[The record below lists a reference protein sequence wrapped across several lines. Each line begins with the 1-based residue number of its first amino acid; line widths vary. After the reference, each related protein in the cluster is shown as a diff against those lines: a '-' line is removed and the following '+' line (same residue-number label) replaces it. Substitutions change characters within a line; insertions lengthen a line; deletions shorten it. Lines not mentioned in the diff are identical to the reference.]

1 MINKVDHIIV
11 AVKDLSEAEESFSIL
26 FGSRPV
32 WRGEHPEL
40 GTVNSIF
47 NFDNIYFELLASNGE
62 GLGAQ
67 FIEQTIEN
75 DGEGL
80 AGIVL
85 GTNNLESLR
94 ENILSNGY
102 EPGTITRGH
111 AEDTENGSTR
121 GLFSFLIQHDQGSL
135 PQNKNIS
142 DSSIGKLDHVVINT
156 NDPEGLIEVYRDT
169 FGIRLALD
177 QTVEKWGGRMLFFR
191 LNKTTIEVIAKEDD
205 QKPRDSLWGM
215 AWEVKNIEKTH
226 KRLSEAG
233 VILTDIKDGRKP
245 NTLVTTVKSHTLNIP
260 TLLIEHL
267 SS

>member
-40 GTVNSIF
+40 GTINSIF

-121 GLFSFLIQHDQGSL
+121 GWQNLFLPDELTRGLFSFLIQHDQGSL
-135 PQNKNIS
+135 PHKENIS

-226 KRLSEAG
+226 KRLSESG

-245 NTLVTTVKSHTLNIP
+245 IL
-260 TLLIEHL
+260 
-267 SS
+267 